1 MVRIWEKSM
10 KKNYKLNGI
19 DFIDSK
25 VGTLIGIHHG
35 GVDCYYPWKEGKIPS
50 KVKYVLMDLDGTS
63 VKSEEFWVYVI
74 EKTTAKLLGNPAF
87 RLAKEDAPFVQ
98 GFSTVEHLSYCKKKY
113 GFEQNI
119 EEAQKVYHELAH
131 IELKKAQEGTGVQN
145 AFIPRNGLKDFLLFL
160 KEKGIKIGLATSG
173 LDYKAIPEI
182 VAAFREIGLGD
193 PRDFYDAIITGGRQ
207 KTSGEYGTMGELSA
221 KPHPW
226 VYKELALG
234 LGVSDPSEVLAL
246 EDSSAGVISAKLA
259 GFPVVGFDDGNIY
272 KAGLENDCYKM
283 VSTFEDVKRLL

>member
-1 MVRIWEKSM
+1 MVGKWEKNM
-10 KKNYKLNGI
+10 EKNYKLNGI

-25 VGTLIGIHHG
+25 VGTLLGIHHG
-35 GVDCYYPWKEGKIPS
+35 GVECYYPWTEGKTPS
-50 KVKYVLMDLDGTS
+50 NVKYVLMDLDGTS

-74 EKTTAKLLGNPAF
+74 EKTTATLLRDPSF

-98 GFSTVEHLSYCKKKY
+98 GFSTVEHLSYCQKKY
-113 GFEQNI
+113 GFKQSI
-119 EEAQKVYHELAH
+119 EEAQTIYHELAH
-131 IELKKAQEGTGVQN
+131 EELRKAQEGRGVQN
-145 AFIPRNGLKDFLLFL
+145 AFIPRKGLKDFLLFL
-160 KEKGIKIGLATSG
+160 KERGIKIGLATSG

-182 VAAFREIGLGD
+182 VSAFREIGLGD
-193 PRDFYDAIITGGRQ
+193 PLDFYDAIITGGRQ
-207 KTSGEYGTMGELSA
+207 KTPGEYGTMGELSA

-234 LGVSDPSEVLAL
+234 LGASDPSEVLAL

-259 GFPVVGFDDGNIY
+259 GFPVVGFDDGNIF

-283 VSTFEDVKRLL
+283 VSTFEDVKKLL